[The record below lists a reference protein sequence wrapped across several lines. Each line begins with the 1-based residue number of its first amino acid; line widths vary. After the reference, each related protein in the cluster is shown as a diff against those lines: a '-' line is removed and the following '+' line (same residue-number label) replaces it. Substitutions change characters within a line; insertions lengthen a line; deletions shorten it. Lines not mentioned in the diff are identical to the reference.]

1 MKSIIQIK
9 SVLLLSIVLICTISN
24 SFSLSLKRSRSKKSH
39 SLNKRQWD
47 LFKSLFNSP
56 QDKVIQ
62 LLNGDDKYN
71 CQKYKKP
78 INDFI
83 SELKKEYPQALEN
96 RCFKCA
102 NDAYFRTSVDAY
114 NQKSS
119 PKTLEDFV
127 NILGEKLQYKFLDNC

>member
-9 SVLLLSIVLICTISN
+9 SVLLLSIALICTISN

-39 SLNKRQWD
+39 SLNKRQWG
-47 LFKSLFNSP
+47 LFKTP
-56 QDKVIQ
+56 EDKINQ
-62 LLNGDDKYN
+62 LLNGDDKHN
-71 CQKYKKP
+71 CEKYKTP
-78 INDFI
+78 FNDFI
-83 SELKKEYPQALEN
+83 SKLKKKHQNLEN
-96 RCFKCA
+96 KCFKCA